1 VAQKIKQSFD
11 TLDFINLQ
19 KFDLVS
25 KAMVAA
31 TDFVHQLIKSSEITA
46 SVTIPA
52 SELFVNPRT
61 SYYPD
66 WVKGIIVISDEGVN
80 FYSGGSKNIVSFEGR
95 NVLVKSTTGTT
106 FLKETIPTERAKRF
120 ILTLLSAARG
130 MVESFEI
137 SPNDETELKQIIMT
151 IVEMKNKL
159 KKRVFSTKY
168 ACQINID
175 FVSISI
181 RNPKRYTYDFV
192 PKLEIIFNN
201 SILE

>member
-1 VAQKIKQSFD
+1 
-11 TLDFINLQ
+11 
-19 KFDLVS
+19 
-25 KAMVAA
+25 MVAA

-106 FLKETIPTERAKRF
+106 FLRDNSNREGKEIHTHT
-120 ILTLLSAARG
+120 
-130 MVESFEI
+130 V
-137 SPNDETELKQIIMT
+137 
-151 IVEMKNKL
+151 V
-159 KKRVFSTKY
+159 
-168 ACQINID
+168 CC
-175 FVSISI
+175 
-181 RNPKRYTYDFV
+181 
-192 PKLEIIFNN
+192 
-201 SILE
+201 

>member
-1 VAQKIKQSFD
+1 LTTAAQKIKQAFD
-11 TLDFINLQ
+11 TLDFVNLQ

-25 KAMVAA
+25 KAMLAA

-95 NVLVKSTTGTT
+95 NVLIKSTTGTT

-120 ILTLLSAARG
+120 ILTLLTAARG

-159 KKRVFSTKY
+159 KK
-168 ACQINID
+168 
-175 FVSISI
+175 
-181 RNPKRYTYDFV
+181 
-192 PKLEIIFNN
+192 
-201 SILE
+201 